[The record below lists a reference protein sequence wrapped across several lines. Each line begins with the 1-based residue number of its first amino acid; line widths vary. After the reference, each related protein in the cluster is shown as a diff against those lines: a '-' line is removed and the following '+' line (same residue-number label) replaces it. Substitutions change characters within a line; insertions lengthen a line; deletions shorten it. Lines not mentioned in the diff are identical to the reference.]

1 MVRRILLYCVG
12 LLLIGGAALGVL
24 RMWQTKN
31 DSLSASR
38 EALADVVK
46 RGPVVQTRETQFR
59 YIVRETGA
67 LIYYHLTHG
76 SSDFSDPGLG

>member
-1 MVRRILLYCVG
+1 M
-12 LLLIGGAALGVL
+12 
-24 RMWQTKN
+24 
-31 DSLSASR
+31 
-38 EALADVVK
+38 
-46 RGPVVQTRETQFR
+46 VQTRETQFR